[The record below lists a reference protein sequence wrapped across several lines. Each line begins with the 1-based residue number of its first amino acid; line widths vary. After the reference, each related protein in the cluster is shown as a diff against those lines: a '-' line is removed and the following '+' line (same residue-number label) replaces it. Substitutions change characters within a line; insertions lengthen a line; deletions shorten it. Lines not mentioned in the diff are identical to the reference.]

1 MRIGLAQTR
10 FPGSLQD
17 GLAAVHDM
25 LEKAAEAGCSIV
37 CFPEAVL
44 PGLRGVGYEVEA
56 YDHNAVAAAVEA
68 VRAAA
73 ERLGVAV
80 ILPSEWEDE
89 LGLHLVAFVISG
101 KGELLGYQTKN
112 QIDPDEEGFGYM
124 PGSGRRIFEID
135 GVKLGIVICHEGW
148 RYPETVRWA
157 AREGAAVVFHPQ
169 YTGPSPYPEFY
180 GGALQCR
187 SLENGI
193 YFASV
198 NYATQEQGLSSQVIS
213 PDGRRLC
220 EAKLHAEE
228 LAVCEIDPLLAVGRL
243 AKRLRPEVLAGDL
256 LSAGDGTRLLGERV
270 LLRELQLKD
279 AGTLLELE
287 EANREFFPLFTGT
300 RREDFYT
307 LEGQRNR
314 IGDHLRKKSRDEAYF
329 FGIFHP
335 SSGDL
340 IGTITLMEVLRGALQ
355 SCFIGY
361 MLDRVYNGQGRM
373 SEAVRLMVA
382 YAFGPLGLHRI
393 EAGVMPHN
401 AGSIRVLE
409 KAGFVREGLA
419 RKNVN
424 INGQWQDHLV
434 FAALN
439 PNGEG
444 PN

>member
-1 MRIGLAQTR
+1 M
-10 FPGSLQD
+10 
-17 GLAAVHDM
+17 
-25 LEKAAEAGCSIV
+25 
-37 CFPEAVL
+37 
-44 PGLRGVGYEVEA
+44 
-56 YDHNAVAAAVEA
+56 
-68 VRAAA
+68 
-73 ERLGVAV
+73 
-80 ILPSEWEDE
+80 
-89 LGLHLVAFVISG
+89 
-101 KGELLGYQTKN
+101 
-112 QIDPDEEGFGYM
+112 
-124 PGSGRRIFEID
+124 
-135 GVKLGIVICHEGW
+135 
-148 RYPETVRWA
+148 
-157 AREGAAVVFHPQ
+157 
-169 YTGPSPYPEFY
+169 
-180 GGALQCR
+180 
-187 SLENGI
+187 
-193 YFASV
+193 
-198 NYATQEQGLSSQVIS
+198 
-213 PDGRRLC
+213 
-220 EAKLHAEE
+220 
-228 LAVCEIDPLLAVGRL
+228 
-243 AKRLRPEVLAGDL
+243 
-256 LSAGDGTRLLGERV
+256 LGERV